1 MQTDIQE
8 IYTKTILPLPKSAKL
23 QIAVLILEDVTGKTA
38 RENGGAIDETVKRNG
53 EPVHALTLLAQI
65 KLEGAPS
72 DLAERHDFYAHGKSE
87 E

>member
-1 MQTDIQE
+1 MQTDVQE
-8 IYTKTILPLPKSAKL
+8 IYTKTISPLPNSAKL
-23 QIAVLILEDVTGKTA
+23 QIATLILEDVTGKTA
-38 RENGGAIDETVKRNG
+38 SENGKAADESIKQNG

-72 DLAERHDFYAHGKSE
+72 DLAERHDFYAHGKLE